1 MATTTTSTTSTSSTA
16 ASTAAAVAAA
26 NKANAQK
33 IKSSLNAGSGVDVT
47 SLAQNLVD
55 AEKMPQANALNAK
68 IAKNEARISGYSAVS
83 FVVNE
88 VQSALTALKDQT
100 SFSSV
105 TAVSSNPSAFSVTAG
120 ATAVTGSHE
129 IEVLQLAKAQRNVSN
144 GVALPSTQ
152 LNGGKALTLNL
163 TVGGVAK
170 SPIALADGKDTPQD
184 LVNAINAASTG
195 VKAQLIN
202 TGDGSNAPYQIV
214 LTGPTGSA
222 GAFTMSTNYGDGTS
236 NPGLAFSAGNG
247 ANQSATD
254 AIIKVDGISVTRST
268 NSISD
273 VVDGLTFDFKTTSSA
288 AQVNLTR
295 DTSALKAKFDALVTA
310 YNDANT
316 MFGVVTDPKST
327 VDTYGATLV
336 GDSTVRSVRQQ
347 MRSIFQGTSSTPG
360 TTIGA
365 MWQMG
370 VKVDEKGVMSIDA
383 TKLDAALQ
391 NNFSDVV
398 TAFTGNHNGL
408 SAYSTQNAGFAGD
421 GVRKLSKLLS
431 ATGPML
437 SQSTNADT
445 QNTKYK
451 DDLTKLDTRM
461 SALLSRYTKQFAAMD
476 SLVGSVNSQKTSLK
490 ATFDGMMATYTNK

>member
-1 MATTTTSTTSTSSTA
+1 MATSPISSSSTLA
-16 ASTAAAVAAA
+16 TTAEQVAAA

-33 IKSSLNAGSGVDVT
+33 IKTSLGAGSGVDVS

-55 AEKMPQANALNAK
+55 AEKMPKANAINSK
-68 IAKNEARISGYSAVS
+68 ISKNEARISGYSAVS

-88 VQSALTALKDQT
+88 VQTALAALKDQT

-105 TAVSSNPSAFSVTAG
+105 TAVTSNPSAFSVTAG
-120 ATAVTGSHE
+120 AAAATGSHE
-129 IEVLQLAKAQRNVSN
+129 IEVLQIAKAQRRVSN
-144 GVALPSTQ
+144 GIALPNTPI
-152 LNGGKALTLNL
+152 NGGEALTLNFSIA
-163 TVGGVAK
+163 GVAK
-170 SPIALADGKDTPQD
+170 KPITLADGKDTPQD
-184 LVNAINAASTG
+184 IVSAINAGNTG

-202 TGDGSNAPYQIV
+202 TGDGSATPYQIV

-222 GAFTMSTNYGDGTS
+222 GVFTMSTNYGTGSST
-236 NPGLAFSAGNG
+236 PGLGFNAGNA
-247 ANQSATD
+247 ANQNAAD
-254 AIIKVDGISVTRST
+254 AILKVDGISVTRST

-273 VVDGLTFDFKTTSSA
+273 VVNGLTFELKTTSPA

-295 DTSALKAKFDALVTA
+295 DPTAIKTKFDALVAA

-327 VDTYGATLV
+327 VETYGATLV
-336 GDSTVRSVRQQ
+336 GDSTVRAVRQQ
-347 MRSIFQGTSSTPG
+347 MRSLFMGDSSTPG
-360 TTIGA
+360 TNISA

-370 VKVDEKGVMSIDA
+370 FKIDEKGVMSVDA
-383 TKLDAALQ
+383 TKLDSALQ

-398 TAFTGNHNGL
+398 TAFTGNYNGL
-408 SAYSTQNAGFAGD
+408 GAYSKQNAGFAGD

-445 QNTKYK
+445 QNNKYK

-461 SALLSRYTKQFAAMD
+461 TALLGRYTKQFASMD
-476 SLVGSVNSQKTSLK
+476 SMVGNVNSQKTSLK
-490 ATFDGMMATYTNK
+490 ASFDGMMAAYTNK

>member
-1 MATTTTSTTSTSSTA
+1 MATSPISSSSTLA
-16 ASTAAAVAAA
+16 TTAEQVAAA

-33 IKSSLNAGSGVDVT
+33 IKTSLGAGSGVDVS

-55 AEKMPQANALNAK
+55 AEKMPKANAINSK
-68 IAKNEARISGYSAVS
+68 ISKNEARISGYSAVS

-88 VQSALTALKDQT
+88 VQTALAALKDQT

-105 TAVSSNPSAFSVTAG
+105 TAVTSNPSAFSVTAG
-120 ATAVTGSHE
+120 AAAATGSHE
-129 IEVLQLAKAQRNVSN
+129 IEVLQIAKAQRRVSN
-144 GVALPSTQ
+144 GIALPNTPI
-152 LNGGKALTLNL
+152 NGGEALTLNFSIA
-163 TVGGVAK
+163 GVAK
-170 SPIALADGKDTPQD
+170 KPITLADGKDTPQD
-184 LVNAINAASTG
+184 IVSAINAGNTG

-202 TGDGSNAPYQIV
+202 TGDGSATPYQIV

-222 GAFTMSTNYGDGTS
+222 GVFTMSTNYGTGSST
-236 NPGLAFSAGNG
+236 PGLGFNAGNA
-247 ANQSATD
+247 ANQNAAD
-254 AIIKVDGISVTRST
+254 AILKVDGISVTRST

-273 VVDGLTFDFKTTSSA
+273 VVNGLTFELKTTSPA

-295 DTSALKAKFDALVTA
+295 DPTAIKTKFDALVAA

-327 VDTYGATLV
+327 VETYGATLV
-336 GDSTVRSVRQQ
+336 GDSTVRAVRQQ
-347 MRSIFQGTSSTPG
+347 MRSLFMGDSSTPG
-360 TTIGA
+360 TNISA

-370 VKVDEKGVMSIDA
+370 FKIDEKGVMSVDA
-383 TKLDAALQ
+383 TKLDSALQ

-398 TAFTGNHNGL
+398 TAFTGNYNGL
-408 SAYSTQNAGFAGD
+408 GAYSKQNAGFAGD

-437 SQSTNADT
+437 SQSTNADK

-451 DDLTKLDTRM
+451 DDLTMLDTRM
-461 SALLSRYTKQFAAMD
+461 KALLGRYTKQFASMD
-476 SLVGSVNSQKTSLK
+476 SMVGNVNSQKTSLK
-490 ATFDGMMATYTNK
+490 ASFDGMMAAYTNK

>member
-1 MATTTTSTTSTSSTA
+1 MATSPISSSSTSATTA
-16 ASTAAAVAAA
+16 EQVAAA

-33 IKSSLNAGSGVDVT
+33 IKTSLGAGSGVDVS

-55 AEKMPQANALNAK
+55 AEKMPKANAINSK
-68 IAKNEARISGYSAVS
+68 ISKNEARISGYSAVS

-88 VQSALTALKDQT
+88 VQTALAALKDQT

-105 TAVSSNPSAFSVTAG
+105 TAVTSNPSAFSVTAG
-120 ATAVTGSHE
+120 AAAATGSHE
-129 IEVLQLAKAQRNVSN
+129 IEVLQIAKAQRRVSN
-144 GVALPSTQ
+144 GIALPNTPI
-152 LNGGKALTLNL
+152 NGGEALTLNFSIA
-163 TVGGVAK
+163 GVAK
-170 SPIALADGKDTPQD
+170 KPITLADGKDTPQD
-184 LVNAINAASTG
+184 IVSAINAGNTG

-202 TGDGSNAPYQIV
+202 TGDGSATPYQIV

-222 GAFTMSTNYGDGTS
+222 GVFTMSTNYGTGSST
-236 NPGLAFSAGNG
+236 PGLGFNAGNA
-247 ANQSATD
+247 ANQNAAD
-254 AIIKVDGISVTRST
+254 AILKVDGISVTRST

-273 VVDGLTFDFKTTSSA
+273 VVNGLTFELKTTSPA

-295 DTSALKAKFDALVTA
+295 DPTAIKTKFDALVAA

-327 VDTYGATLV
+327 VETYGATLV
-336 GDSTVRSVRQQ
+336 GDSTVRAVRQQ
-347 MRSIFQGTSSTPG
+347 MRSLFMGDSSTPG
-360 TTIGA
+360 TNISA

-370 VKVDEKGVMSIDA
+370 FKIDEKGVMSVDA
-383 TKLDAALQ
+383 TKLDSALQ

-398 TAFTGNHNGL
+398 TAFTGNYNGL
-408 SAYSTQNAGFAGD
+408 GAYSKQNAGFAGD

-437 SQSTNADT
+437 SQSTNADK

-451 DDLTKLDTRM
+451 DDLTMLDTRM
-461 SALLSRYTKQFAAMD
+461 KALLGRYTKQFASMD
-476 SLVGSVNSQKTSLK
+476 SMVGNVNSQKTSLK
-490 ATFDGMMATYTNK
+490 ASFDGMMAAYTNK